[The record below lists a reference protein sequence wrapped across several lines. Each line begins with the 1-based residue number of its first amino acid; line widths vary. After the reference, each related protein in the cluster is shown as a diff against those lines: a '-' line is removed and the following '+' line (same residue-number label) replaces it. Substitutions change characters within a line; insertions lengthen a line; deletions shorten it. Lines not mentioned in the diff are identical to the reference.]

1 MPVYEYRCEQCD
13 ERFEE
18 LLPSPAAPA
27 PGCPACGA
35 GGVTRV
41 YSQFATEWKP
51 SIVNWH
57 RMPGKF

>member
-18 LLPSPAAPA
+18 LLRSSTTPA
-27 PGCPACGA
+27 PSCPSCGGA
-35 GGVTRV
+35 AVTRV

>member
-1 MPVYEYRCEQCD
+1 MPVYEYRCGRCD

-18 LLPSPAAPA
+18 LLPSSTAPA
-27 PGCPACGA
+27 PNCPSCGA
-35 GGVTRV
+35 AEVTRL
-41 YSQFATEWKP
+41 YSAFATEWKP

>member
-1 MPVYEYRCEQCD
+1 MPVYEYRCEQCE

-18 LLPSPAAPA
+18 LLPSSTAPE
-27 PGCPACGA
+27 PPCPSCGA
-35 GGVTRV
+35 AEVIRV